1 MKTPI
6 RFIVVDDDAVNNL
19 LCSLSIEEVAVNA
32 ETQLFEVAEKAFEY
46 ITNEYSGTVNPTI
59 LFLDIN
65 MPTWSGWNFLDNF
78 EKLDDKIK
86 KQFVIYMLSSSVDP
100 CDKQRA
106 TENKNVVGYIEK
118 PLSEESV
125 RIILEKHSGFKQTT

>member
-19 LCSLSIEEVAVNA
+19 LCSIFIEEAAGNVELQIFEAA
-32 ETQLFEVAEKAFEY
+32 ERALEF
-46 ITNEYSGTVNPTI
+46 ITKEYSGTVNPTI

-65 MPTWSGWNFLDNF
+65 MPTWSGWDFLDNF

-86 KQFVIYMLSSSVDP
+86 KQFKIYMFSSSINP
-100 CDKQRA
+100 ADKQRA
-106 TENKNVVGYIEK
+106 TQNANVVDYIEK
-118 PLSEESV
+118 PLSEKII
-125 RIILEKHSGFKQTT
+125 RGILEDQKEMAK